1 MGTDVREVHL
11 AAEVQRAGQ
20 QYCVTS
26 TLHHPSS
33 RDGDT
38 PQSGGGEGGD
48 RTQSQT
54 ASNNVS
60 TPNNA
65 LFFFRN
71 TNLHFASL
79 LNSLSTQGVALT
91 K

>member
-11 AAEVQRAGQ
+11 AAELQRAGQ

-65 LFFFRN
+65 NALFFFRN
-71 TNLHFASL
+71 TILHFASL
-79 LNSLSTQGVALT
+79 
-91 K
+91 

>member
-71 TNLHFASL
+71 TILHFASL